1 LVESDNELV
10 LYADSFFKTPLKLQ
24 DFGDVEA
31 GDMKTKVA
39 YLSNETSN
47 EIEDIDY
54 EVQDPDVRI
63 DLLPNR
69 LSPGVWKTCKII
81 YSPHIDRITPLEVSL
96 SINGVEKVSIRREFA

>member
-1 LVESDNELV
+1 MVESDNLV

-31 GDMKTKVA
+31 GDLKTKVV
-39 YLSNETSN
+39 YLSNETDN

-54 EVQDPDVRI
+54 EVQDSDVRI

-81 YSPHIDRITPLEVSL
+81 FSPHIDRITPLDTSIT
-96 SINGVEKVSIRREFA
+96 INGIEKVPIRSEFA